1 MGACCGEQSMKR
13 ISVVLGLLAA
23 GYLSIGLVGCGKNN
37 GLTTGSEVKGPSP
50 KITFEKE
57 VYDFG
62 EVGVN
67 TKRTDQIKF
76 SNTGDALLKITHIEG
91 CCGVNV
97 KLDKKELGPGETG
110 ILEMEWTAKRIPTTM
125 MWRLVVQ
132 SNDRA
137 NPEVILTMMAKLV
150 QRVACDPP
158 RLRLCLDKENAGC
171 PKLTIRSLDKRPFS
185 IKGIKSTA
193 DCITADFD
201 PSKEATEF
209 VLEPKV
215 SMEKLQ
221 QNLQGRIGFELTH
234 PEGREIAV
242 LFDVLPKYTL
252 NPQLLIVLEAMP
264 GRPMVRKI
272 KVTGNFGE
280 SPDVKSV
287 SSKDGTF
294 AVKLLGEKV
303 IDGGREIEVEITP
316 LAPVVE
322 GKTVYTGTLSIT
334 LESDEELPITC
345 NAYYTAR
352 RIKAKSQSEAM

>member
-1 MGACCGEQSMKR
+1 MKR
-13 ISVVLGLLAA
+13 ISVVFSLLTA
-23 GYLSIGLVGCGKNN
+23 GYLSVGLVGCGKNN
-37 GLTTGSEVKGPSP
+37 KITTGSEVKGPSP

-67 TKRTDQIKF
+67 TKRTDRIKF
-76 SNTGDALLKITHIEG
+76 SNTGDALLKITHVEG
-91 CCGVNV
+91 CCGVHV
-97 KLDKKELGPGETG
+97 KLDKTEYEPGKSG
-110 ILEMEWTAKRIPTTM
+110 ALEMEWTAKRIPTTM
-125 MWRLVVQ
+125 MWRIIVQ
-132 SNDRA
+132 SNDRT
-137 NPEVILTMMAKLV
+137 NPEVTLTMKAKLV
-150 QRVACDPP
+150 KKIACEPP
-158 RLRLCLDKENAGC
+158 RLRLCLDEENAGC

-185 IKGIKSTA
+185 IKGIRSTA

-201 PSKEATEF
+201 PSKEAAEF
-209 VLEPKV
+209 VLEPKI

-234 PEGREIAV
+234 PEGRELTV

-252 NPQLLIVLEAMP
+252 NPQLLIVLDAMP
-264 GRPMVRKI
+264 GKPMARKI

-287 SSKDGTF
+287 TSKDGTF

-303 IDGGREIEVEITP
+303 IDGGCEIEVEVTP
-316 LAPVVE
+316 MAPVVE
-322 GKTVYTGTLSIT
+322 GKTVYTGTLYIT
-334 LESDEELPITC
+334 LESDEELPIDC

-352 RIKAKSQSEAM
+352 RIKAKSQSEAR